1 MRETKLHAGLMA
13 RSMGMSVIPFHRN
26 KRPAFARGQ
35 IQPYRARSATVAQL
49 KTWFADDDRYEVG
62 IITGAVS
69 QRIVVDVDPRNGGDQ
84 SVKGLPMP
92 PTPTV
97 LTHDGYHAHFRHDG
111 GLKTKRDAL
120 PGVDLL
126 CESWQV
132 MIPPSLH
139 PSGTR
144 YAWHDMLQLTNTDFA
159 PPPTWV
165 LDLLRSSTTTPKA
178 SHTALTKKTKI
189 LEDGR
194 ARVVLDTCPT
204 PKPLTPKEVRG
215 LFADVDA
222 NRAVADFLGLPD
234 LGDNALCLWHPDSRP
249 SMSLF
254 ADARTGA
261 WKVHDHHVEG
271 EGEFFGLADV
281 FASQLLGRAVRFT
294 RKPTL
299 TAWWLRALLACKFL
313 EPADVAMKPL
323 PDDVRPSVRTVYD
336 GFLLLLQAKWRYDP
350 GKPTQFAVRFAMDWC
365 GIDAK
370 DTVEA
375 ALWWLVRHGYIR
387 RAGRDGKAW
396 LYLPGASQCAAVHQ
410 EVSP

>member
-1 MRETKLHAGLMA
+1 MRETMLPAAMKA
-13 RSMGMSVIPFHRN
+13 RAMGMSVIPFDRT
-26 KRPAFARGQ
+26 KKPALRRGEIRQ
-35 IQPYRARSATVAQL
+35 YRQRAATVPQL
-49 KTWFADDDRYEVG
+49 KAWFADDRYNVG
-62 IITGAVS
+62 VITGAASKILV
-69 QRIVVDVDPRNGGDQ
+69 IDVDPRNGGDQ
-84 SVKGLPMP
+84 SIKGLPMP
-92 PTPTV
+92 PSPNVITGDGHHVV
-97 LTHDGYHAHFRHDG
+97 LRHDG
-111 GLKTKRDAL
+111 GLPTKIGAL

-139 PSGTR
+139 PNGRR
-144 YAWHDMLQLTNTDFA
+144 YAWHDLLRPTDVDFA
-159 PPPTWV
+159 PPPAWV
-165 LDLLRSSTTTPKA
+165 IDLLRTPT
-178 SHTALTKKTKI
+178 SPQTAAIAARPKKTKI

-194 ARVVLDTCPT
+194 ARVLLDTCPT
-204 PKPLTPKEVRG
+204 RNQLTPKDVRA
-215 LFADVDA
+215 LFGSETA

-234 LGDNALCLWHPDSRP
+234 LGANALCLWHPDSTP

-254 ADARTGA
+254 ADAHTGA
-261 WKVHDHHVEG
+261 WKVHDHHVTG
-271 EGEFFGLADV
+271 AGEFFGLADV
-281 FASQLLGRAVRFT
+281 FASQLLGRAVRFN

-323 PDDVRPSVRTVYD
+323 PDDVRPSVRAVYD

-365 GIDAK
+365 GVDAK

-387 RAGRDGKAW
+387 RVGRDGKAW
-396 LYLPGASQCAAVHQ
+396 LYLPGA
-410 EVSP
+410 P